1 MRNVLADLAIEAEA
15 ATSTALWLAS
25 LTDQS
30 ESGNDQAEHLRRI
43 GIAVT
48 KYYVCKRAPIH
59 AAEALECLGG
69 NGYIEDSRMPRLY
82 REAPLMSIW
91 EGSGNVA
98 ALDTLRAAAKQ
109 PESITALMDE
119 LNGARGMDARYDACV
134 DRLGSAFADPETIEM
149 RARRIVGDLAVA
161 LQASQL
167 LRHGHPAVT
176 EAFVASRVAGDHGD
190 VFGTLPAGLDLA
202 PIIERATL
210 KGTGDAEEFIA

>member
-1 MRNVLADLAIEAEA
+1 M
-15 ATSTALWLAS
+15 
-25 LTDQS
+25 
-30 ESGNDQAEHLRRI
+30 
-43 GIAVT
+43 T

-59 AAEALECLGG
+59 AAEALECFGG

-109 PESITALMDE
+109 PETVAALMAELDE
-119 LNGARGMDARYDACV
+119 ARGRDERYDAFI
-134 DRLGSAFADPETIEM
+134 DGLGSAFDDPDTIQL

-167 LRHGHPAVT
+167 LRHGHPAVA
-176 EAFVASRVAGDHGD
+176 EAFVASRLDGDHGD

-202 PIIERATL
+202 PILERATL